1 MQASEQTNEFS
12 PALGSLAKALAAAQ
26 AEIKDAAKDA
36 TNPHF
41 KNKYAT
47 LSSIRSAVTPALSKN
62 GLSVVQLNEP
72 HGVDGV
78 CVVTLLMHESG
89 EWIRSRLYV
98 PVTKKDPQ
106 GFGSA
111 LTYARRYALAAMCNV
126 AADDDDDAETASK
139 TPAKNDS
146 KPAEAKAPPAT
157 SSVDADALAKALE
170 EATDATSLAKAS
182 AAVGTAKSKLTPEQ
196 LSRLRGLLAQRTREL
211 NDASEKGKAS

>member
-1 MQASEQTNEFS
+1 MQSEQTNEFS
-12 PALGSLAKALAAAQ
+12 HTLGALAKALSAAQ
-26 AEIKDAAKDA
+26 SEIKDASKDA

-41 KNKYAT
+41 KNRYAS
-47 LSSIRSAVTPALSKN
+47 LASVRAAVTPALSKN

-111 LTYARRYALAAMCNV
+111 LTYARRYALAAICNV
-126 AADDDDDAETASK
+126 AADDDDDAEA
-139 TPAKNDS
+139 AS
-146 KPAEAKAPPAT
+146 KPAAAKGAPADVKAPPAT
-157 SSVDADALAKALE
+157 AAVDVESLAKMLKEAADA
-170 EATDATSLAKAS
+170 ATLAKAS
-182 AAVGTAKSKLTPEQ
+182 HAVGMVKSKLTEQQ
-196 LSRLRGLLAQRTREL
+196 LSQLRGLMTERTREL
-211 NDASEKGKAS
+211 AEMAEKGKAA